1 MDKRP
6 RIEQRQERHYVGTR
20 QVMAMRDF
28 DREIPAMLAIVS
40 EWLDAHHVRPAGR
53 PFLRFHVI
61 DMPERMDVEL
71 GMPTEQAQDAAGQ
84 VESHLLPAG
93 RYAAMEYTGVEN
105 GVEANTQLL
114 DWIAAQGEQPNAHAS
129 EKGEVFQARY
139 ETFLTDT
146 EAEPD
151 QRRWSFEV
159 AIQVRG

>member
-1 MDKRP
+1 MDNQPKIELRP
-6 RIEQRQERHYVGTR
+6 ERHYVGTR

-28 DREIPAMLAIVS
+28 DREIPAMLATVS
-40 EWLDAHHVRPAGR
+40 KWLDSHHVRPASR

-71 GMPTEQAQDAAGQ
+71 GIPTEHAQNAAGE
-84 VESHLLPAG
+84 VESQVLPAG
-93 RYAAMEYTGVEN
+93 RYATAVYTGVEN

-114 DWIAAQGEQPNAHAS
+114 DWIAAQGEQPIAHVS
-129 EKGEVFQARY
+129 ENGEVFQARY